1 MKRSE
6 LFELREER
14 KEVYSA
20 LHTEQKRADD
30 FFELVYDYH
39 IPNLSGMRKIRTPEM
54 RDKVMAGVQ
63 VFMTRWPKSE
73 VDPRRGT
80 EDARNQAAILE
91 TFYNY
96 MLWENRPLWR
106 ELYLKQLVRGGAIG
120 KIWFDDYY
128 YGTKDEDAKD
138 RALQHFPIQFTSC
151 DFLNC
156 YPSRAMQ
163 SPFHPLDMIESY
175 EMSTGE
181 ALYLCERNG
190 WPVKWKRKAAK
201 TVTYTA
207 YYDNDTRI
215 IAFDGL
221 IDGNKWDDTIYE
233 GENVLGFTPY
243 VVIPSGLGQDS
254 YEGKPEYKYRDI
266 IYPQIE
272 MVEEASLRK
281 SQINYILSTN
291 AYPQMEIEAADVEAA
306 RKHYADY
313 KGSPEEI
320 DIHDANMKRV
330 ARQGDGPPPGLFQW
344 LAMLESKTEAPQSLM
359 GINPTGTYSQVHY
372 STQASYARATYE
384 LPLDNLEMGVAKLM
398 GFAARMVEWL
408 GNPISI
414 RNVNPN
420 EKSKNILTVRPD
432 DIKGYHDMR
441 VKFIGDTP
449 ESRDLRQQMGRN
461 LVREGVLPLRRV
473 LHDYF
478 DMSWEESEEAEME
491 LVVQEIRK
499 MPVTMLSLA
508 LEYTEQRGMERAA
521 ELIRQEMMMAGMNLP
536 RGGDN
541 RLPADLASG
550 QDQMPLHGQRGPSQ
564 GLA

>member
-6 LFELREER
+6 LLELREER
-14 KEVYSA
+14 KEVYGA
-20 LHTEQKRADD
+20 LHAQQKRADN

-39 IPNLSGMRKIRTPEM
+39 VPNLSGMRKIRTPEM

-80 EDARNQAAILE
+80 EDARTQAGILE

-106 ELYLKQLVRGGAIG
+106 EMYLKLLLRGGAIG
-120 KIWFDDYY
+120 KIWFDDFY

-163 SPFHPLDMIESY
+163 SPFHPVDMIESY
-175 EMSTGE
+175 EMSTGD

-190 WPVKWKRKAAK
+190 WPTKWKRKADKAVK
-201 TVTYTA
+201 YTA

-215 IAFDGL
+215 VMFDEGKT
-221 IDGNKWDDTIYE
+221 DGWNDSVYE
-233 GENVLGFTPY
+233 GENVLGLTPY
-243 VVIPSGLGQDS
+243 VVISSGLGQDS
-254 YEGKPEYKYRDI
+254 FEGKPEYKFRDI

-291 AYPQMEIEAADVEAA
+291 AYPQEVWKANDTERAQKVLGDPAMGNPEFRGVVPEDME
-306 RKHYADY
+306 RLP
-313 KGSPEEI
+313 S
-320 DIHDANMKRV
+320 AN
-330 ARQGDGPPPGLFQW
+330 GGPPPGLFQW
-344 LAMLESKTEAPQSLM
+344 LAMLESRTEAPQSLM
-359 GINPTGTYSQVHY
+359 GVNPTGTYSEVHY

-384 LPLDNLEMGVAKLM
+384 LPLDNLEMGVAVLM
-398 GFAARMVEWL
+398 GFAAKTVEWL

-420 EKSKNILTVRPD
+420 EQSKNILTVRPD
-432 DIKGYHDMR
+432 DIKGYYDMR

-478 DMSWEESEEAEME
+478 DMSWEEAEESEMD
-491 LVVQEIRK
+491 LMVQGIQK

-521 ELIRQEMMMAGMNLP
+521 ELIRQEMMMSGMNLP

-541 RLPADLASG
+541 RMAADLPSG